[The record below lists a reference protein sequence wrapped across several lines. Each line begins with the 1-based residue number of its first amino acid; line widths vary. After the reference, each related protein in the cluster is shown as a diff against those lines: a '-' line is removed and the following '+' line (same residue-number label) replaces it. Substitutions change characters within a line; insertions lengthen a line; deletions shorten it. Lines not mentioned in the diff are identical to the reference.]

1 MLPIEIIR
9 KQKMVNALFTHG
21 TAGMDSLASD
31 LLDAPRQGVCAV
43 NCTNMI
49 SCSTIASEFRR
60 GI

>member
-1 MLPIEIIR
+1 MLRIEIIR
-9 KQKMVNALFTHG
+9 KQKMGNALFTHG

-31 LLDAPRQGVCAV
+31 LLDAPCQAVCAM

-49 SCSTIASEFRR
+49 SCSTIASEFRH